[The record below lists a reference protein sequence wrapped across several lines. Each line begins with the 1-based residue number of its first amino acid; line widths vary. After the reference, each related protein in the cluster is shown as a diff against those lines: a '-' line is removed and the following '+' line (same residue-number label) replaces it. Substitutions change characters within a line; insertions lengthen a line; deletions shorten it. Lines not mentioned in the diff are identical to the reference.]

1 MTIETLARQGQ
12 TEIHGSMATSILNR
26 AGEIRKANLRQCFRD
41 FRDIGHRLEEVAN
54 IHGIP
59 YINDSRSTN
68 VNSTWFALESMIR
81 PVIWI
86 TGGAD
91 GRNDYSSLAGLVSE
105 KVKAIICLG
114 SENDTVLSAFRH
126 LDKTF
131 MEAHSMDE
139 AVELA
144 YLLGKKG
151 DVVLLSPACASF
163 DLYRDFEERG
173 NAFRKA
179 VRNL

>member
-1 MTIETLARQGQ
+1 
-12 TEIHGSMATSILNR
+12 
-26 AGEIRKANLRQCFRD
+26 
-41 FRDIGHRLEEVAN
+41 
-54 IHGIP
+54 
-59 YINDSRSTN
+59 
-68 VNSTWFALESMIR
+68 
-81 PVIWI
+81 
-86 TGGAD
+86 
-91 GRNDYSSLAGLVSE
+91 
-105 KVKAIICLG
+105 
-114 SENDTVLSAFRH
+114 
-126 LDKTF
+126 